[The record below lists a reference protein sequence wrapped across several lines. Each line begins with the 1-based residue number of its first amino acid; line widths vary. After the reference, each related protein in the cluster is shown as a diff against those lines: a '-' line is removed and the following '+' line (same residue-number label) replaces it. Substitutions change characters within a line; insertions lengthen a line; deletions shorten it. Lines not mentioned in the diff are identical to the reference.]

1 MEKTCQT
8 KGTIYGTAR
17 VIVVA
22 EEVVEEVAEEVVEE
36 VAEEVAEEGL
46 VGAQMVTRDLDGGG
60 VAAAEVGID
69 SNILLKDSK
78 HMSYI
83 ERFVRR

>member
-1 MEKTCQT
+1 M
-8 KGTIYGTAR
+8 
-17 VIVVA
+17 
-22 EEVVEEVAEEVVEE
+22 EE